1 MGKFHSGPERRTRT
15 SRKLVIATIATV
27 LFFGIELA
35 AGLIAN
41 SLALIGDA
49 FHNITDAFALVLA
62 LVAVSIARRPATV
75 RKSFGYRKAGI
86 LAAFLNATML
96 IALTALVM
104 IEAVKRLREPQAVEG
119 AWMIGVA
126 LVGIVYNFGVT
137 IWLMKEGRK
146 DINVRGAMLHMLG
159 DGISSVGVVLAAL
172 LIGWTGT
179 TIWDPIVSILI
190 GVVIFWTSWGIL
202 KETVNLLL
210 GGTPQEID
218 PERVTVDLAA
228 DPEVFG
234 VHHLHI
240 WALGPA
246 SPALSCHLMMGDV
259 TLRSAGEVLDRV
271 NAMLAERYGI
281 QHTTIQIEAAAC
293 AEDDPD
299 CIPCE
304 AAVRGG

>member
-1 MGKFHSGPERRTRT
+1 
-15 SRKLVIATIATV
+15 
-27 LFFGIELA
+27 
-35 AGLIAN
+35 
-41 SLALIGDA
+41 
-49 FHNITDAFALVLA
+49 
-62 LVAVSIARRPATV
+62 
-75 RKSFGYRKAGI
+75 
-86 LAAFLNATML
+86 
-96 IALTALVM
+96 
-104 IEAVKRLREPQAVEG
+104 
-119 AWMIGVA
+119 MIGVA

-137 IWLMKEGRK
+137 LWLMKEGRK

-159 DGISSVGVVLAAL
+159 DGISSVGVVIAAL

-179 TIWDPIVSILI
+179 TIWDPLVSILI
-190 GVVIFWTSWGIL
+190 GGVIFWTSWGIL

-210 GGTPQEID
+210 GGTPQGID

-304 AAVRGG
+304 ATTRGL

>member
-1 MGKFHSGPERRTRT
+1 MGKFHGGPERRTRT
-15 SRKLVIATIATV
+15 SRKLLIATIATV

-35 AGLIAN
+35 AGLISN

-86 LAAFLNATML
+86 LAAFLNATIL
-96 IALTALVM
+96 IALMVIVM
-104 IEAVKRLREPQAVEG
+104 IEAIRRVRQPEPVEG

-126 LVGIVYNFGVT
+126 LIGIVYNFGVT

-146 DINVRGAMLHMLG
+146 DINVRGAMLHMFG
-159 DGISSVGVVLAAL
+159 DGLSSVGVVIAAL
-172 LIGWTGT
+172 LILWTGT
-179 TIWDPIVSILI
+179 TIWDPLVSILI
-190 GVVIFWTSWGIL
+190 GLVVFWTSWGIL
-202 KETVNLLL
+202 KEAVNLLL
-210 GGTPQEID
+210 EGTPKGID

-228 DPEVFG
+228 DPEVLD

-304 AAVRGG
+304 ATVHGL